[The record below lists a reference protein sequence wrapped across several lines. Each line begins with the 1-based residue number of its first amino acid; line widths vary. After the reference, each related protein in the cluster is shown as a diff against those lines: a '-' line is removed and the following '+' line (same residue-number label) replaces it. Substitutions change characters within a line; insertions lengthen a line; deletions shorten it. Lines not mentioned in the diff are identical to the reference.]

1 MNIYQKTSR
10 WKYYLAVFAALIILG
25 SLIYTNYLSTE
36 LAIEEKKTAELFSK
50 TWIRINNSAMDED
63 LTYEFDI
70 NNSMDNIPFIVV
82 DEKDEII
89 SYKNLPEKK
98 TQDPFYLRRQLE
110 SMKRAK
116 EPIEQIQPSGL
127 VHTYYYK
134 DSFLLKLLELFP
146 IVQISIIGLFLAT
159 AYYLFSQAR
168 QAEQN
173 QVWVGMSKETAH
185 QLGTPLSSLMGWVE
199 YLKASEDE
207 KLQSALPEIEKDV
220 NRLEL
225 VTDRFSKI
233 GSTPKL
239 EIHNLCEVIEE
250 TATYME
256 KRSSKQVSMTTEYEH
271 KELNAELYPPLFNWV
286 LENLLKNALDAM
298 DGQGNI
304 HIHAHT
310 DKKHNIIDVSDTGKG
325 IGLRNKNLVFRPGYS
340 TKKRGW
346 GLGLSLSK
354 RIINEYH
361 HGKIFVKSSEKGKGT
376 TFRIILDKLKQN
388 SL

>member
-1 MNIYQKTSR
+1 MNINKHTSR
-10 WKYYLAVFAALIILG
+10 WKFYLAIFAALLILG

-50 TWIRINNSAMDED
+50 TWKRINNAPLDED
-63 LTYEFDI
+63 LTYELDI
-70 NNSMDNIPFIVV
+70 NNSMDNIPFVIV

-89 SYKNLPEKK
+89 DFKNLPEKK
-98 TQDPFYLRRQLE
+98 AQDPLYLRRQLE
-110 SMKRAK
+110 SMKREKAG
-116 EPIEQIQPSGL
+116 IEQIQPSGL

-199 YLKASEDE
+199 YLKDSED
-207 KLQSALPEIEKDV
+207 KTLQSALPEIEKDV

-239 EIHNLCEVIEE
+239 EQHNLNEVIQE
-250 TATYME
+250 TASYME
-256 KRSSKQVSMTTEYEH
+256 KRSSKQVSITTEFEN
-271 KELNAELYPPLFNWV
+271 EQLNAQLYPPLFNWV

-298 DGQGNI
+298 DGQGKI
-304 HIHAHT
+304 HIHAFQ

-354 RIINEYH
+354 RIIDEYH
-361 HGKIFVKSSEKGKGT
+361 HGKIYVKSSERGKGT
-376 TFRIILDKLKQN
+376 TFRIMLDKDD
-388 SL
+388 